1 MERERKKS
9 KQSAGEGMYCRGDDQ
24 ADLRKAAFGDHDL
37 GADRKSGCV
46 AYDLLS
52 ELWFEGRCLEG

>member
-24 ADLRKAAFGDHDL
+24 ADLRKAAFGD
-37 GADRKSGCV
+37 SGRMN
-46 AYDLLS
+46 
-52 ELWFEGRCLEG
+52 WQIW